1 VSGIANG
8 SNFALS
14 CETTRLSLFCC
25 YRLMSPD
32 SLLHLQ
38 GWVTDLRYAGS
49 SVYSAS
55 SDKTVVCWDAASRL
69 PLHVQ
74 CDHSSYVKA
83 LLLCKWQLWSLS
95 KDSLHVTVA
104 DGVFDGLHQQLDLS
118 QIQLGLI
125 SATSTSQKSRIEA
138 LQHQIQ
144 ASCILLPNC
153 LILCFVYF
161 FEPFFINLLL
171 QDMNLDRVSVEQQ
184 LKDRV
189 SEEAALASASLAAA
203 ESRISSLRGEL
214 EEARESSEMEM
225 TKLRAQLLQQ
235 QQQTML
241 AEADA
246 VDARAAQAVEKL
258 TDERNALQTQQQLL
272 QGLHQQLQLQHEQQL
287 QVLQVERDKFSE
299 QSLEL
304 FRLQSELSHA
314 NEELAMLMMTQVR
327 SSSQNDAF
335 GA

>member
-1 VSGIANG
+1 
-8 SNFALS
+8 
-14 CETTRLSLFCC
+14 
-25 YRLMSPD
+25 MSPD

-104 DGVFDGLHQQLDLS
+104 DGVFNGLHQQLELS
-118 QIQLGLI
+118 QIQFVLI
-125 SATSTSQKSRIEA
+125 SESFASQKCRIED

-144 ASCILLPNC
+144 ASCILLPNS
-153 LILCFVYF
+153 LIRCFVYSF
-161 FEPFFINLLL
+161 LPFIIYLLL
-171 QDMNLDRVSVEQQ
+171 QDMNVDRVSVEQQ
-184 LKDRV
+184 LKDRC

-214 EEARESSEMEM
+214 EAARESSEMEM

-241 AEADA
+241 AEAAA

-272 QGLHQQLQLQHEQQL
+272 QGLHQQLQLQHEQQV

-299 QSLEL
+299 QSLE
-304 FRLQSELSHA
+304 FSRLKSELSHA
-314 NEELAMLMMTQVR
+314 NEEIARLLMTQVR
-327 SSSQNDAF
+327 RSNQNDTF
-335 GA
+335 GS

>member
-1 VSGIANG
+1 
-8 SNFALS
+8 
-14 CETTRLSLFCC
+14 
-25 YRLMSPD
+25 M
-32 SLLHLQ
+32 
-38 GWVTDLRYAGS
+38 
-49 SVYSAS
+49 
-55 SDKTVVCWDAASRL
+55 
-69 PLHVQ
+69 
-74 CDHSSYVKA
+74 
-83 LLLCKWQLWSLS
+83 
-95 KDSLHVTVA
+95 
-104 DGVFDGLHQQLDLS
+104 
-118 QIQLGLI
+118 
-125 SATSTSQKSRIEA
+125 
-138 LQHQIQ
+138 
-144 ASCILLPNC
+144 
-153 LILCFVYF
+153 
-161 FEPFFINLLL
+161 NL
-171 QDMNLDRVSVEQQ
+171 NLDRVSVEQQ

-214 EEARESSEMEM
+214 EAARESSEMEM

>member
-1 VSGIANG
+1 
-8 SNFALS
+8 
-14 CETTRLSLFCC
+14 
-25 YRLMSPD
+25 
-32 SLLHLQ
+32 
-38 GWVTDLRYAGS
+38 
-49 SVYSAS
+49 
-55 SDKTVVCWDAASRL
+55 
-69 PLHVQ
+69 
-74 CDHSSYVKA
+74 
-83 LLLCKWQLWSLS
+83 
-95 KDSLHVTVA
+95 
-104 DGVFDGLHQQLDLS
+104 
-118 QIQLGLI
+118 
-125 SATSTSQKSRIEA
+125 
-138 LQHQIQ
+138 
-144 ASCILLPNC
+144 
-153 LILCFVYF
+153 
-161 FEPFFINLLL
+161 
-171 QDMNLDRVSVEQQ
+171 
-184 LKDRV
+184 
-189 SEEAALASASLAAA
+189 
-203 ESRISSLRGEL
+203 
-214 EEARESSEMEM
+214 MEM